1 LSRANAPQLQLAAS
15 DQRCFTSLISA
26 AKKGFVMFEPNPHD
40 FLFSAKPEANG
51 SNARLQ
57 RPLPVVSGST
67 LVHTV
72 PDALFIGVYATQLE
86 RSSRN
91 GISIAPDTRVR
102 DALDISQAT
111 NKGENVCCGRFL

>member
-1 LSRANAPQLQLAAS
+1 
-15 DQRCFTSLISA
+15 
-26 AKKGFVMFEPNPHD
+26 MFEPNPHD

-57 RPLPVVSGST
+57 QPPPVVSGSI
-67 LVHTV
+67 LVHII
-72 PDALFIGVYATQLE
+72 PDALFINVYAVLIK

-102 DALDISQAT
+102 NALDISQAT